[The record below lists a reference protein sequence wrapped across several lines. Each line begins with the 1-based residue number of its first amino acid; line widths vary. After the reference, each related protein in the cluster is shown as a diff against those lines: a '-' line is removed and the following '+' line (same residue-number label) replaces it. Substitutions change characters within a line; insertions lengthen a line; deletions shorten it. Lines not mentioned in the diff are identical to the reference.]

1 MPIHQTARTFGAR
14 RVPTATTASGCWQLG
29 EVTQASRDGIWPTE
43 GDPFFLDVVLLLQDN
58 ATDSSLQGQTVTSTG
73 TATVSGTETK
83 FGTSSFLT
91 NGTANRFEVT
101 YDASLAMPA
110 DFTAES
116 WVFFDSYANNELF
129 RILRTNTTGNTKPQ
143 FSVLSDTLY
152 FDVFGSQLARSGAL
166 SLSSGTWYHMAASRQ
181 GSALKLFLDGTEVA
195 SGTTSISFAADKYL
209 LPHSFTSSRQL
220 YFDDFRL
227 TVGTSRYNANFT
239 PPTEP
244 FTSS

>member
-1 MPIHQTARTFGAR
+1 VR
-14 RVPTATTASGCWQLG
+14 RVPTKTAASGFWQLG
-29 EVTQASRDGIWPTE
+29 EVTQARRADIWAINY
-43 GDPFFLDVVLLLQDN
+43 DPFFSDVVLLLQDS
-58 ATDSSLQGQTVTSTG
+58 ATDSSLQGQTVTATG
-73 TATVSGTETK
+73 TAAVSGTETK

-91 NGTANRFEVT
+91 NGTANLFEVT
-101 YDASLAMPA
+101 SDASLAMPA
-110 DFTAES
+110 DFTVES
-116 WVFFDSYANNELF
+116 WVFFDSYANDELF
-129 RILRTNTTGNTKPQ
+129 RFWRTNTTGNTKPQ

-195 SGTTSISFAADKYL
+195 SGTTSITFAADKYL

-239 PPTEP
+239 PPTAP
-244 FTSS
+244 FPTS